1 MKKDNLL
8 IITPVRHIEGFV
20 DEAKK
25 NFKLSVLENPSM
37 NELKKKIKYAKYVFT
52 NPNMSKLP
60 CEELLKMQVEVI
72 CTASTGTVH
81 IDEKFCKKKDKKFV
95 VKKKIKSY

>member
-37 NELKKKIKYAKYVFT
+37 NELKKDQICKIRFY
-52 NPNMSKLP
+52 
-60 CEELLKMQVEVI
+60 
-72 CTASTGTVH
+72 
-81 IDEKFCKKKDKKFV
+81 
-95 VKKKIKSY
+95 